1 MNTLHI
7 ILGFQVSQIRIADAV
22 HPVNGPSVML
32 LTTEAPVEATTPG
45 VAVHSFSPAQVLPV
59 YRDMQHL
66 LGPAL
71 SHCALS
77 SVHEIPAGI
86 RLLNAAEQLA
96 TADINAMLHFV
107 LSYCLAV
114 DAEYSAALLHKLVRG
129 DSDLFDFMNR
139 NRLQPWSVARY
150 AEELGLSLRKFN
162 QLFYEKYGVSPKHW
176 LLEQRLNHARELLVS
191 TTSKIIDIAL
201 ESGFCSHAHFSDS
214 FRKHFQMSP
223 SEIRRD
229 SGFIPAPTLP

>member
-1 MNTLHI
+1 
-7 ILGFQVSQIRIADAV
+7 
-22 HPVNGPSVML
+22 ML
-32 LTTEAPVEATTPG
+32 LTTEATVDAIAPG
-45 VAVHSFSPAQVLPV
+45 AAQYSFSPAQVLPV

-71 SHCALS
+71 PHCALS
-77 SVHEIPAGI
+77 SVHEIPAGP
-86 RLLNAAEQLA
+86 RMLNAAEQLA
-96 TADINAMLHFV
+96 AADNNAMLRFV
-107 LSYCLAV
+107 LTYCLAV
-114 DAEYSAALLHKLVRG
+114 EGEYCAALLHKLVRG

-139 NRLQPWSVARY
+139 HRLEPWPVARY

-176 LLEQRLNHARELLVS
+176 LLEQRLNHARELLMS
-191 TTSKIIDIAL
+191 TTSKVIDIAL

-214 FRKHFQMSP
+214 FRKHFQVSP

-229 SGFIPAPTLP
+229 SGFIASPMPS